1 MLAIRILLFLS
12 IVIFINSRRTA
23 KNKRIII
30 LVLGRIDQS
39 PRMQY
44 HALSFAKEGWKVDL
58 VGYQDKKGPGLFR
71 NHPNIKSHA
80 IPTLPEHLAFRSRLS
95 FLLIAPAKILHQLLS
110 LLFILFKIK
119 QASYLLVQNP
129 PSIPTFFLGHV
140 LYLLRGTRFVIDWH
154 NFGYTI
160 LALKLGKQHPFVKV
174 LRIYER
180 VLAKGAF
187 CHITVSHS
195 MQQVLEGWGLRPC
208 HVCYDRPPT
217 HFQPLQ
223 AAARKSNLQVIPAD
237 FDPRKEKLL
246 VTSTSWTPDENI
258 YALWD
263 ALKMYSETQ
272 NAVPL
277 LVLVT
282 GKGPGKADFVNHIQE
297 NRLEKV
303 RFCLPW
309 FSSEDYPRA
318 IACAD
323 FGVSLHQSSSGY
335 DLPMKVVDLFGCG
348 VPVVA
353 WNFPAIS
360 ELVHDNENGFIV
372 DDSVKLYKKIE
383 MLCSDE
389 RILRSVRQGA
399 LEESKLRWDDEWIK
413 TIPNLFIVESS

>member
-12 IVIFINSRRTA
+12 AVIFINSRRSA
-23 KNKRIII
+23 KSKRIII

-44 HALSFAKEGWKVDL
+44 HALSFAKQGWKVDL
-58 VGYQDKKGPGLFR
+58 VGYQDKKGPGLFQ
-71 NHPNIKSHA
+71 NHPNIQSYA
-80 IPTLPEHLAFRSRLS
+80 IPTLPGSLTFRSRLS
-95 FLLIAPAKILHQLLS
+95 FLLVAPVKILHQLLS
-110 LLFILFKIK
+110 ILFILFKIK
-119 QASYLLVQNP
+119 QASYFLVQNP
-129 PSIPTFFLGHV
+129 PSIPTFLLGHV

-160 LALKLGKQHPFVKV
+160 LALKLGKEHPFVKL

-187 CHITVSHS
+187 LHITVSYS
-195 MQQVLEGWGLRPC
+195 MQQVLLEWGIRPC
-208 HVCYDRPPT
+208 HVCYDRPPA
-217 HFQPLQ
+217 HFQPVQ
-223 AAARKSNLQVIPAD
+223 DATRKSNLHVIPEE
-237 FDPRKEKLL
+237 FNPEKEKLL

-263 ALKMYSETQ
+263 ALKMYNETR

-282 GKGPGKADFVNHIQE
+282 GKGPGKPDFVKHLQKNP
-297 NRLEKV
+297 LGKV

-323 FGVSLHQSSSGY
+323 FGVSLHQSSSGH

-360 ELVHDNENGFIV
+360 ELVHDHKNGFIAN
-372 DDSVKLYKKIE
+372 DSNELFKKIE
-383 MLCSDE
+383 LLCSDE
-389 RILRSVRQGA
+389 HVLQSVRQGA
-399 LEESKLRWDDEWIK
+399 FEESKNRWDDEWNKKIPRLF
-413 TIPNLFIVESS
+413 TIDS